1 MSTSYNTCMKD
12 ELLFKIGQS
21 VRYLRMK
28 RDMSQEELAFA
39 SELNL
44 NSISTLERGLNNM
57 KIKSLYKIAGALD
70 VDIAEILNCK
80 F

>member
-1 MSTSYNTCMKD
+1 MRD

-28 RDMSQEELAFA
+28 KGISQEELAFRA
-39 SELNL
+39 GLNM
-44 NSISTLERGLNNM
+44 NSISTLERGLNNV
-57 KIKSLYKIAGALD
+57 KIKTLYRIAEAFDVKIE
-70 VDIAEILNCK
+70 EILNCS